1 MVNIK
6 IYDLYLVIKNIRQS
20 AKKKIINIE
29 DLESTRNKDKK
40 IIASNKTIKRVLQIL
55 YFRLL
60 ILLTKYAVP

>member
-40 IIASNKTIKRVLQIL
+40 IIASNKTIKRVFQIL

>member
-40 IIASNKTIKRVLQIL
+40 IIASNKTIIRVLQI
-55 YFRLL
+55 
-60 ILLTKYAVP
+60 